1 MPMDSPSLEELDRLA
16 RSQLHDRLLPGGLAP
31 EVAADPAGLA
41 PHAHGPDGDDADVE
55 ELLDRAADLVL
66 VRTRIDREGDEVLL
80 LAPDGALLGD
90 ERPADHVV
98 GIHVPLSARPPPS
111 PPPP

>member
-1 MPMDSPSLEELDRLA
+1 MPMESHSLEELDRLA
-16 RSQLHDRLLPGGLAP
+16 GSQLHDRLLPGGLAP
-31 EVAADPAGLA
+31 EESPHPTRLA
-41 PHAHGPDGDDADVE
+41 LHAHGPDGDHADVE
-55 ELLDRAADLVL
+55 ELLDGAPDLVL

-90 ERPADHVV
+90 ERPLDHVV